1 MDDLTRSGEPAC
13 AFCEYLAGARP
24 YTVLTRDDETAV
36 LVTREQRGVAHLL
49 VIPVLHVPTILEL
62 PDRLSAPLL
71 RRVRD
76 AATWIVTAYQPAG
89 VAVWQ
94 NNGTAAGQAVDHLH
108 FHVAGTLPGGGT
120 NFGDVDEVDL
130 AVTEAIARRLQ
141 AGGLI

>member
-1 MDDLTRSGEPAC
+1 
-13 AFCEYLAGARP
+13 
-24 YTVLTRDDETAV
+24 
-36 LVTREQRGVAHLL
+36 VTREQRGVAHLL

-94 NNGTAAGQAVDHLH
+94 NNGTAAGQAVDHLADRMTCAVH
-108 FHVAGTLPGGGT
+108 RRWRDAADREQRQRVARHAQNELRAAP
-120 NFGDVDEVDL
+120 
-130 AVTEAIARRLQ
+130 
-141 AGGLI
+141 